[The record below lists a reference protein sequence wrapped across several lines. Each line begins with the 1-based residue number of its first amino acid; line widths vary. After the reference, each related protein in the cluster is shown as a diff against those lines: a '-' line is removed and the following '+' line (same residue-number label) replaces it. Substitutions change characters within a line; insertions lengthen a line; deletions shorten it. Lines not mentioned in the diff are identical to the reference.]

1 MEGEHGPSYLRYY
14 VDSYFLSSKSKV
26 RNPLSFLNLLKVFCK
41 MSSES
46 QVRSL
51 LDVVTFILE
60 RLSPSETF
68 DENIF
73 SDYFRKHHDI
83 VEARHHAPYE
93 AIIIPESDAFQDD
106 INNHVEKDLAEPNKS
121 GKEDENIMTTKAIV
135 IAEIDAFGDDDLEE
149 DSDNDDDD
157 LSIKDFDKGNT
168 SSVRKEPIEVK
179 VVSATI
185 VNKKE
190 DCESV
195 EFENEYFEEDL
206 DFFEE
211 GFEEKPSS
219 LENELNL
226 EKPIENQNKSSKIM
240 MNKVVG
246 MESREQKVQSEEEVW
261 EMHGDFDNTPKDFPH
276 ETLESLVSS
285 VSEELKDGKVNCQ
298 EALSKIRTGKKL
310 SRKKKSKME
319 FTCSM
324 CPENFMQKNL
334 LKIHLEEQHS
344 RVFCQNETCDFTA
357 DTLIEIMDHQKVH
370 KMERFKCH
378 ICGKEGLMSKQLLI
392 HLKKKHLPNLSN
404 DECPLC
410 SFKGSWIERHIQ
422 TMHSQMECVCH
433 ICDKTLMGPG
443 KLKLHIYRQH
453 TLGRNFPCKTCN
465 KVCSTR
471 QSLERHEGIHTVK
484 EKSIPCDECDK
495 KFLTIL
501 LLNEHK
507 NNCHKP
513 KKLLCSQCDFK
524 TYKQSI
530 LKQHSV
536 VHSEDR
542 PFQCHT
548 CAHSFKTKEVLR
560 KHEFYHTG
568 IRKEEC
574 LVCGKKFKNAASLK
588 IHKKQHEGHYD
599 AYCQPCDKKFV
610 QEYNYK
616 VHVEKHHAR
625 EYLP

>member
-1 MEGEHGPSYLRYY
+1 M
-14 VDSYFLSSKSKV
+14 
-26 RNPLSFLNLLKVFCK
+26 
-41 MSSES
+41 
-46 QVRSL
+46 RSL

-83 VEARHHAPYE
+83 VEARHQAPCQ
-93 AIIIPESDAFQDD
+93 AIIIPESAAFQDD
-106 INNHVEKDLAEPNKS
+106 INNHVEKDLAEPSKS
-121 GKEDENIMTTKAIV
+121 DKEDENIMTTKAIV

-157 LSIKDFDKGNT
+157 LPIEEFDKGNT
-168 SSVRKEPIEVK
+168 RSLRREPIEVK

-195 EFENEYFEEDL
+195 EFENEYFEED
-206 DFFEE
+206 
-211 GFEEKPSS
+211 
-219 LENELNL
+219 
-226 EKPIENQNKSSKIM
+226 SKIM
-240 MNKVVG
+240 INKVVVEEES
-246 MESREQKVQSEEEVW
+246 MESRKQKLQSEEEVW

-276 ETLESLVSS
+276 ETIESLVSS
-285 VSEELKDGKVNCQ
+285 ISEELKDGKVNCQ

-334 LKIHLEEQHS
+334 LKIHLEEQHN

-370 KMERFKCH
+370 KMERFKCY

-433 ICDKTLMGPG
+433 ICDKVCKGPM
-443 KLKLHIYRQH
+443 KLKSHIYQQH
-453 TLGRNFPCKTCN
+453 TLCKNFQCKTCER
-465 KVCSTR
+465 VFTTR
-471 QSLERHEGIHTVK
+471 THLEKHELIHTVK
-484 EKSIPCDECDK
+484 EKTIPCDECDK
-495 KFLTIL
+495 KFLTIYTL
-501 LLNEHK
+501 YMHK
-507 NNCHKP
+507 KNCHKP
-513 KKLLCSQCDFK
+513 KNFLCSQCDFVTNNK
-524 TYKQSI
+524 SK
-530 LKQHSV
+530 LKQHEKL
-536 VHSEDR
+536 HSEER
-542 PFQCHT
+542 PFQCHICT
-548 CAHSFKTKEVLR
+548 KRFKTKEVLNA
-560 KHEFYHTG
+560 HEFYHTG

-574 LVCGKKFKNAASLK
+574 LVCGKQFKTKSALK
-588 IHKKQHEGHYD
+588 QHQKYHEGHYD

-616 VHVEKHHAR
+616 VHVEKHHAG
-625 EYLP
+625 EHLP